1 MKKFIILIASAFSFC
16 LFTVLLVF
24 AFATND
30 YGIKI
35 DESGLFPKFDFTFFD
50 NDTDQT
56 FDNSMWT
63 DLSAEAT
70 SIKVKNNTKEDIELS
85 SSIDYYQAVD
95 GSFSINVNTFGSISL
110 TKAGATFNINS
121 VPYTDFD
128 YTYVDYDLYSNND
141 ANYVSVSGYEYN
153 DSENAASSPV
163 YKNETNDYTI
173 KAGETYEI
181 KLP

>member
-30 YGIKI
+30 YGINI

-50 NDTDQT
+50 NDTGQT
-56 FDNSMWT
+56 YNDHIWT
-63 DLSAEAT
+63 DISKETT
-70 SIKVKNNTKEDIELS
+70 SIKIKNNTKQDIPVTIN
-85 SSIDYYQAVD
+85 IDYQQD
-95 GSFSINVNTFGSISL
+95 LDDSFSLEVNTFGSISV
-110 TKAGATFNINS
+110 TKDGAIFNINT
-121 VPYTDFD
+121 VPYNDFD
-128 YTYVDYDLYSNND
+128 YTYIDYSAFINNESTHL
-141 ANYVSVSGYEYN
+141 NVFGN
-153 DSENAASSPV
+153 ENFDNGENIKFSDF
-163 YKNETNDYTI
+163 KNFATEYTI

>member
-24 AFATND
+24 AFVTND
-30 YGIKI
+30 YGINI

-56 FDNSMWT
+56 FDNRMWA
-63 DLSAEAT
+63 DLPT
-70 SIKVKNNTKEDIELS
+70 GTKSIKIKNNTKEALELS
-85 SSIDYYQAVD
+85 SSIDYYQKID
-95 GSFSINVNTFGSISL
+95 GSFSINVNTFGPISV

-128 YTYVDYDLYSNND
+128 YTYVDYDLYSNYD
-141 ANYVSVSGYEYN
+141 TNYVNVSGHEYF
-153 DSENAASSPV
+153 DSENAENLPQ
-163 YKNETNDYTI
+163 YQNETNDYTI